1 MKSSLGK
8 TLRKIRKGKNIS
20 LDSIADEHL
29 SKSQISRF
37 ERGESEIS
45 CIRLL
50 NLLNKLKVSA
60 EEFFALHNSQY
71 NDKETFESLVIFIRK
86 QYTMKNFN
94 NIKNLLSPK
103 SIFPINSFEKTM
115 IKSIIY
121 SFDSLI
127 KPTKNEL
134 LELTDYLFKL
144 ENWGYY
150 EIILLGNCIRT
161 IEYST
166 LFLLTKEM
174 LENLIYLTSNSTNK
188 KLVTQLS
195 INCLIISID
204 NNFFNDSTYLISKI
218 KQLLNNELNYYEQ
231 TVFLYAKGYFD
242 FKSQIKS
249 GKMKMKQAIYIF
261 EILEEKTIMEYYSEH
276 YKKYVEKKA

>member
-134 LELTDYLFKL
+134 LELTDYLFKV

-166 LFLLTKEM
+166 LF
-174 LENLIYLTSNSTNK
+174 Y
-188 KLVTQLS
+188 
-195 INCLIISID
+195 
-204 NNFFNDSTYLISKI
+204 
-218 KQLLNNELNYYEQ
+218 
-231 TVFLYAKGYFD
+231 
-242 FKSQIKS
+242 
-249 GKMKMKQAIYIF
+249 
-261 EILEEKTIMEYYSEH
+261 
-276 YKKYVEKKA
+276 

>member
-37 ERGESEIS
+37 EKGESEIS

-71 NDKETFESLVIFIRK
+71 NDKETFESLVTYIRK

-134 LELTDYLFKL
+134 LELTDYLFKV

-174 LENLIYLTSNSTNK
+174 LENLIYLTSNTTNK

-242 FKSQIKS
+242 FKNQIKS

-261 EILEEKTIMEYYSEH
+261 EILEDKTIMEYYSEH

>member
-1 MKSSLGK
+1 MKSSIGK

-71 NDKETFESLVIFIRK
+71 NDKETFESLVTFIRK

-134 LELTDYLFKL
+134 LELTDYLFNV
-144 ENWGYY
+144 EHWGYY

-174 LENLIYLTSNSTNK
+174 LENLIYLTSNTTNK

-242 FKSQIKS
+242 FKNQIKS

>member
-71 NDKETFESLVIFIRK
+71 NDKETFESLVTFIRK

-134 LELTDYLFKL
+134 LELTDYLFKV

-174 LENLIYLTSNSTNK
+174 LENLIYLTSNTTNK

-242 FKSQIKS
+242 FKNQIKS

>member
-1 MKSSLGK
+1 
-8 TLRKIRKGKNIS
+8 
-20 LDSIADEHL
+20 
-29 SKSQISRF
+29 
-37 ERGESEIS
+37 
-45 CIRLL
+45 
-50 NLLNKLKVSA
+50 
-60 EEFFALHNSQY
+60 
-71 NDKETFESLVIFIRK
+71 
-86 QYTMKNFN
+86 MKNFN

-134 LELTDYLFKL
+134 LELTDYLFKV